1 VRANRRAGSIEFLEF
16 LADVSN
22 PATGEIS
29 VDRLATWLCQTEADL
44 KAKWHSRRANIP
56 WAFFADEILA
66 VLDAV
71 QDETCDLELTVDWYL
86 KAPIALFDGCSPEQV
101 VVAGGA
107 RRLVVAI
114 KAKEVPISNANL
126 AAGVGAGDSVY

>member
-1 VRANRRAGSIEFLEF
+1 MKASQRAGSIEFLEF

-29 VDRLATWLCQTEADL
+29 VDRLATWLCQTEFDL
-44 KAKWHSRRANIP
+44 RSRWHSRGSNIP
-56 WAFFADEILA
+56 WAFFADEVLA
-66 VLDAV
+66 VLDAA
-71 QDETCDLELTVDWYL
+71 QDETCDLEFTVDWYL
-86 KAPIALFDGCSPEQV
+86 NASISLFDKRTPEQV

-114 KAKEVPISNANL
+114 KAREIPIARAKIGCS
-126 AAGVGAGDSVY
+126 S